1 MWRGCSRIRKGVPP
15 FPKMER
21 LLRHVRE
28 IHIVKNQ
35 GRIVSPNDRNKYI
48 TFLNFYAKASLFN
61 CLIAFSFLRSFN
73 SAKKV
78 ARPSTT
84 PGSTQT
90 NVSGEYSLNLLYQ
103 LNVITNFLF
112 L

>member
-1 MWRGCSRIRKGVPP
+1 MTILFYTDTEFQCMWRGCSRIRKGVPP

-48 TFLNFYAKASLFN
+48 TSQQHL
-61 CLIAFSFLRSFN
+61 
-73 SAKKV
+73 
-78 ARPSTT
+78 
-84 PGSTQT
+84 
-90 NVSGEYSLNLLYQ
+90 
-103 LNVITNFLF
+103 
-112 L
+112 

>member
-48 TFLNFYAKASLFN
+48 TFFNFYAKASLFN
-61 CLIAFSFLRSFN
+61 CLMHFYF
-73 SAKKV
+73 
-78 ARPSTT
+78 
-84 PGSTQT
+84 
-90 NVSGEYSLNLLYQ
+90 
-103 LNVITNFLF
+103 
-112 L
+112 

>member
-35 GRIVSPNDRNKYI
+35 GRVVSPADRNKY
-48 TFLNFYAKASLFN
+48 K
-61 CLIAFSFLRSFN
+61 SF
-73 SAKKV
+73 
-78 ARPSTT
+78 P
-84 PGSTQT
+84 
-90 NVSGEYSLNLLYQ
+90 
-103 LNVITNFLF
+103 
-112 L
+112 